1 MKKNTIINSA
11 VGLFGI
17 AAVAGLALS
26 VTSYVDSYQK
36 IHASERGER
45 VTEKMREIVLLN
57 DLVHRLNENQV
68 ETAKV
73 RLSEALETRL
83 AGLDSIKDTSDE
95 LTGSMAQFLIGQIA
109 HTRKLHPEY
118 YPTMVQ
124 PAAPVTTKVAQIAD
138 H

>member
-26 VTSYVDSYQK
+26 VTTYLEYNRQIRAGDRV
-36 IHASERGER
+36 ERITER
-45 VTEKMREIVLLN
+45 MREIVLLN
-57 DLVHRLNENQV
+57 DMVHRLNENQL
-68 ETAKV
+68 EMAKV
-73 RLSEALETRL
+73 RLSEAMETRL
-83 AGLDSIKDTSDE
+83 AVLGSMKGTSDE
-95 LTGSMAQFLIGQIA
+95 LTGLMAQILISQVA
-109 HTRKLHPEY
+109 HTRQLHPEY

-124 PAAPVTTKVAQIAD
+124 PAAPGGTKVAQIAD